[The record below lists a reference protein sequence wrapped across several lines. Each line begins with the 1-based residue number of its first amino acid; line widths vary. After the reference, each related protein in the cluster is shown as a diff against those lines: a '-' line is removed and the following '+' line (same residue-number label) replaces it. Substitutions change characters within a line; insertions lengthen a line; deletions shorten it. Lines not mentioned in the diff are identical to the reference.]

1 MDKHIKIISHTNIV
15 LQRDRAAG
23 GTRRTQRCPRGGGG
37 EGHVQTWSQT
47 NTKTPQAKWRL
58 LGRISSLQ
66 RSSHKAGGGQETGEL
81 MGVQEGGARPEP
93 GRERGK
99 RCPVSSTRGP
109 LLSLLSWHWQW
120 PSLCAWS
127 QLWFGKGSQFWYV
140 QIWQLFCF

>member
-15 LQRDRAAG
+15 LQQDRAAG
-23 GTRRTQRCPRGGGG
+23 GTRRTQRCHAGRG

-81 MGVQEGGARPEP
+81 MGVQEGGGRPEP
-93 GRERGK
+93 GREGGE

-109 LLSLLSWHWQW
+109 PLSLLS
-120 PSLCAWS
+120 
-127 QLWFGKGSQFWYV
+127 
-140 QIWQLFCF
+140 